1 MLLRYSLYIFLFLAS
16 IQVQATCISGN
27 CYNGKGTYIFKDGSK
42 YGGTFSKGK
51 PHGQGTYYHKDGSVY
66 VGEFRSGMKHGLGKM
81 TFKTKDIYTGY
92 YEQGTISGSGK
103 MTYINGDVYHGEW
116 SSGKFSGKGKY
127 TFADGSVYEGSFAN
141 GFFSGTGRLTDVDGS
156 YYDGEWVENKKNG
169 KGITMKNGDLSVTYY
184 KMNVLIKEEG
194 MQSETATNST
204 TIDIPIKQTTTSST
218 PLDCN
223 KEFCHNT
230 IGTLRYKDGSIY
242 TGEFTNG
249 QAEGN
254 GSCKYANGDFYEG
267 GWKNHAPHGK
277 GTMHFAKGNVYT
289 ALWDNGVPKQKLNS
303 NSQST
308 VIADSKPSSF
318 KPADSKTKIYA
329 LIAGVATYNHMPSLK
344 YTDDDAYQ
352 LYAFL
357 KSPEGGALPDENIK
371 IIIDD
376 AVTRKSLLQEL
387 HNLAAK
393 ADADDV
399 VLLYLSG
406 HGLDGAYVPS
416 DFDGSKNQVTYD
428 DILEIINKSAAR
440 HKLFITDACHSGSM
454 LAAARSPFNVALE
467 NFYSAYST
475 VEGGTAIMMSSKKE
489 EVSLEYGG
497 LRQGVFSHF
506 LIKGLKGGAD
516 KDSDRLI
523 TIAEL
528 YDYISTNVKSY
539 TANAQNPVIMGDYD
553 EKMPVGWIR

>member
-1 MLLRYSLYIFLFLAS
+1 M
-16 IQVQATCISGN
+16 
-27 CYNGKGTYIFKDGSK
+27 
-42 YGGTFSKGK
+42 
-51 PHGQGTYYHKDGSVY
+51 
-66 VGEFRSGMKHGLGKM
+66 
-81 TFKTKDIYTGY
+81 
-92 YEQGTISGSGK
+92 
-103 MTYINGDVYHGEW
+103 
-116 SSGKFSGKGKY
+116 
-127 TFADGSVYEGSFAN
+127 
-141 GFFSGTGRLTDVDGS
+141 
-156 YYDGEWVENKKNG
+156 
-169 KGITMKNGDLSVTYY
+169 
-184 KMNVLIKEEG
+184 
-194 MQSETATNST
+194 
-204 TIDIPIKQTTTSST
+204 
-218 PLDCN
+218 
-223 KEFCHNT
+223 
-230 IGTLRYKDGSIY
+230 
-242 TGEFTNG
+242 
-249 QAEGN
+249 
-254 GSCKYANGDFYEG
+254 
-267 GWKNHAPHGK
+267 
-277 GTMHFAKGNVYT
+277 
-289 ALWDNGVPKQKLNS
+289 
-303 NSQST
+303 
-308 VIADSKPSSF
+308 
-318 KPADSKTKIYA
+318 
-329 LIAGVATYNHMPSLK
+329 K

-357 KSPEGGALPDENIK
+357 KSPEGGALPDDNIK